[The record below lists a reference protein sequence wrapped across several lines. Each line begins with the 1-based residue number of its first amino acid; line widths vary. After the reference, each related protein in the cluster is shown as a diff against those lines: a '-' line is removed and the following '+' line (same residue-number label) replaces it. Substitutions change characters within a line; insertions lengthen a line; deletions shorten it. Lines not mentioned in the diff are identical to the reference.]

1 MVKLMRRNLDWWAV
15 ITATIFLGFQVV
27 CDLSLPNLTSNLINN
42 GVAKGNVGYIWQ
54 IGLQMLGLTLVGIFA
69 AAGNVY
75 FASTQAQKMGA
86 RLRGKIFK
94 KVLSFGNYEMDKFGS
109 SSLITRTTNDV
120 MQIQNV
126 TIMMLRMMIMAPL
139 MLIGASVMA
148 YFNEKRLTSIFLVSI
163 PILLI
168 AIGCAMYFAVPLFQ
182 KLQKQ
187 IDRIN
192 LIFREGLT
200 GVRVIRAFR
209 QDKFEQERFDRANKD
224 YTETGIKVFSIVSLM
239 FPIMT
244 LVLNVTNMGIIWFGA
259 KLIANHEM
267 QVGNLVAFMTYASM
281 ILFSFMM
288 LSMIFVLVPR
298 AEAAAKRINAVLEI
312 ENSIND
318 VESEIDSDKDKLRAS
333 LEFKDVSFR
342 YRGAEDL
349 ALDNLSVDVKAGET
363 LAIIGGTGSGKST
376 LINLIPRLYDV
387 NSGEV
392 LVDGNDVRKY
402 SLHDLH
408 DKVAFVQQ
416 KAVLFK
422 GTIRSN
428 LLIGNPEA
436 TEEDMWKALEI
447 AQAKDF
453 ISDLPDGLDAVVEQG
468 GDNFSGGQK
477 QRLAIARAI
486 IKPASIYVFDDSFS
500 ALDFKTDAKLRLALR
515 QDERISKAIIV
526 IVAQRISTVTG
537 ADHIV
542 VLDEG
547 KVVGQGTHKELLAD
561 NTTYQEIVESQ
572 MKELQSNARTWR

>member
-1 MVKLMRRNLDWWAV
+1 MVKLMRRNLDWWAI

-209 QDKFEQERFDRANKD
+209 QDKFEQERFDKANKD

-259 KLIANHEM
+259 KLIANYEM

-318 VESEIDSDKDKLRAS
+318 AESEIGRDSDKIQAS
-333 LEFKDVSFR
+333 LEFKNVSFR

-402 SLHDLH
+402 SLHNLH

-572 MKELQSNARTWR
+572 MKGAAI

>member
-259 KLIANHEM
+259 RLIANHEM

-318 VESEIDSDKDKLRAS
+318 AESEIGRDSDKIQAS
-333 LEFKDVSFR
+333 LEFKNVSFR

-468 GDNFSGGQK
+468 GDIFSGGQK

-572 MKELQSNARTWR
+572 MKGAAI

>member
-209 QDKFEQERFDRANKD
+209 QDKFEQERFDRSNKD

-298 AEAAAKRINAVLEI
+298 AEAAAKRINTVLEI

-318 VESEIDSDKDKLRAS
+318 VESEIGRDSDKLQAS
-333 LEFKDVSFR
+333 LEFKNVSFR

-572 MKELQSNARTWR
+572 MKGAAI

>member
-1 MVKLMRRNLDWWAV
+1 MVKLMRRNLDWWAI

-120 MQIQNV
+120 IQIQNV

-259 KLIANHEM
+259 RLIANHEM

-318 VESEIDSDKDKLRAS
+318 VESEIGRDSDKLQAS
-333 LEFKDVSFR
+333 LEFKNVSFR

-572 MKELQSNARTWR
+572 MKGAAI

>member
-1 MVKLMRRNLDWWAV
+1 MVKLMRRNLDWWVV

-259 KLIANHEM
+259 RLIANHEM

-288 LSMIFVLVPR
+288 LSMIFVLIPR
-298 AEAAAKRINAVLEI
+298 AEVAAKRINAVLEI

-318 VESEIDSDKDKLRAS
+318 AESEIGRDSDKIQAS
-333 LEFKDVSFR
+333 LEFKNVSFR

-572 MKELQSNARTWR
+572 MKGAAI

>member
-94 KVLSFGNYEMDKFGS
+94 KVLSFRNYEMDKFGS

-259 KLIANHEM
+259 RLIANHEM

-288 LSMIFVLVPR
+288 LSMIFVLIPR
-298 AEAAAKRINAVLEI
+298 AEVAAKRINAVLEI
-312 ENSIND
+312 ENSINGA
-318 VESEIDSDKDKLRAS
+318 ESEIGRDSDKIQAS
-333 LEFKDVSFR
+333 LEFKNVSFR

-572 MKELQSNARTWR
+572 MKGAAI

>member
-86 RLRGKIFK
+86 RLREKIFK

-244 LVLNVTNMGIIWFGA
+244 LVLNVTNMGIICFGA

-318 VESEIDSDKDKLRAS
+318 TESEIGRDSDKIQAS
-333 LEFKDVSFR
+333 LEFKNVSFR

-572 MKELQSNARTWR
+572 MKGAAI

>member
-139 MLIGASVMA
+139 MLIGASIMA

-318 VESEIDSDKDKLRAS
+318 AESEIGRDSDKIQAS
-333 LEFKDVSFR
+333 LEFKNVSFR

-349 ALDNLSVDVKAGET
+349 ALDNLSVDVKGGET

-572 MKELQSNARTWR
+572 MKGAAI

>member
-15 ITATIFLGFQVV
+15 ITATIFLGFQVI

-259 KLIANHEM
+259 KVIANHEM

-298 AEAAAKRINAVLEI
+298 AETAAKRINAVLEI

-318 VESEIDSDKDKLRAS
+318 AESEIGRDSDKIQAS
-333 LEFKDVSFR
+333 LEFKNVSFR

-537 ADHIV
+537 ADHII

-572 MKELQSNARTWR
+572 MKGAAI

>member
-224 YTETGIKVFSIVSLM
+224 YTETGIKVFSVVSLM

-318 VESEIDSDKDKLRAS
+318 VESEIGSDSDKLQAS
-333 LEFKDVSFR
+333 LEFKNVSFR

-572 MKELQSNARTWR
+572 MKGAAI

>member
-318 VESEIDSDKDKLRAS
+318 VESEIGRDSDKIQAS
-333 LEFKDVSFR
+333 LEFKNVSFR

-408 DKVAFVQQ
+408 DKIAFVQQ

-572 MKELQSNARTWR
+572 MKGAAI

>member
-75 FASTQAQKMGA
+75 FASTQAQKMSA

-318 VESEIDSDKDKLRAS
+318 AESEIGRDSDKIQAS
-333 LEFKDVSFR
+333 LEFKNVSFR

-572 MKELQSNARTWR
+572 MKGAAI

>member
-1 MVKLMRRNLDWWAV
+1 MVKLMRRNLDWWAI

-318 VESEIDSDKDKLRAS
+318 VESEIGSDSDKLQAS
-333 LEFKDVSFR
+333 LEFKNVSFR

-572 MKELQSNARTWR
+572 MKGAAI

>member
-139 MLIGASVMA
+139 MLIGASIMA

-318 VESEIDSDKDKLRAS
+318 AESEIGRDSDKLQAS
-333 LEFKDVSFR
+333 LEFKNVSFR

-500 ALDFKTDAKLRLALR
+500 ALDFKTDAKLRLALC

-572 MKELQSNARTWR
+572 MKGAAI

>member
-139 MLIGASVMA
+139 MLIGASIMA

-298 AEAAAKRINAVLEI
+298 AEAAAKRINAILEI

-318 VESEIDSDKDKLRAS
+318 VESEIGRDSDKIQAS
-333 LEFKDVSFR
+333 LEFKNVSFR

-572 MKELQSNARTWR
+572 MKGAAI

>member
-318 VESEIDSDKDKLRAS
+318 AESEIGRDSDKLQAS
-333 LEFKDVSFR
+333 LEFKNVSFR

-349 ALDNLSVDVKAGET
+349 ALDNLSVDVKDGET

-572 MKELQSNARTWR
+572 MKGAAI

>member
-318 VESEIDSDKDKLRAS
+318 VESEIGSDSDKLQAS
-333 LEFKDVSFR
+333 LEFKNVSFR

-453 ISDLPDGLDAVVEQG
+453 ILDLPDGLDAVVEQG

-572 MKELQSNARTWR
+572 MKGAAI

>member
-1 MVKLMRRNLDWWAV
+1 MVKLMRRNLDWWAI

-318 VESEIDSDKDKLRAS
+318 AESEIGRDSDKIQAS
-333 LEFKDVSFR
+333 LEFKNVSFR

-436 TEEDMWKALEI
+436 TEEDMWKALEV

-572 MKELQSNARTWR
+572 MKGAAI

>member
-1 MVKLMRRNLDWWAV
+1 MVKLMRRNLDWWAI

-69 AAGNVY
+69 AEGNVY

-318 VESEIDSDKDKLRAS
+318 VESEIGRDSDKIQAS
-333 LEFKDVSFR
+333 LEFKNVSFR

-572 MKELQSNARTWR
+572 MKGAAI

>member
-1 MVKLMRRNLDWWAV
+1 MIKLMRRNLDWWAV

-42 GVAKGNVGYIWQ
+42 GVAKGNIGYIWQ

-318 VESEIDSDKDKLRAS
+318 VESEIGSDSDKLQAS
-333 LEFKDVSFR
+333 LEFKNVSFR

-453 ISDLPDGLDAVVEQG
+453 ILDLPDGLDAVVEQG

-526 IVAQRISTVTG
+526 IVAQRNSTVTG

-572 MKELQSNARTWR
+572 MKGAAI

>member
-318 VESEIDSDKDKLRAS
+318 VESEIGRDSDKIQAS
-333 LEFKDVSFR
+333 LEFKNVSFR

-515 QDERISKAIIV
+515 QDERISKVIIV

-572 MKELQSNARTWR
+572 MKGAAI

>member
-15 ITATIFLGFQVV
+15 TTATIFLGFQVV

-318 VESEIDSDKDKLRAS
+318 AESEIGRDSDKIQAS
-333 LEFKDVSFR
+333 LEFKNVSFR

-376 LINLIPRLYDV
+376 VINLIPRLYDV

-537 ADHIV
+537 ANHIV

-572 MKELQSNARTWR
+572 MKGAAI

>member
-1 MVKLMRRNLDWWAV
+1 MVKLMRRNLDWWAI

-312 ENSIND
+312 ENSINN
-318 VESEIDSDKDKLRAS
+318 VESEIGRDSDKLQAS
-333 LEFKDVSFR
+333 LEFKNVSFR

-436 TEEDMWKALEI
+436 TEEDMWKSLEI

-572 MKELQSNARTWR
+572 MKEAAI

>member
-288 LSMIFVLVPR
+288 LSMIFVLIPR
-298 AEAAAKRINAVLEI
+298 AEAAAKRINTVLEI

-318 VESEIDSDKDKLRAS
+318 AESEIGRDSDKIQAS
-333 LEFKDVSFR
+333 LEFKNVSFR

-547 KVVGQGTHKELLAD
+547 KVVGQGTHKELLTD

-572 MKELQSNARTWR
+572 MKGAAI

>member
-1 MVKLMRRNLDWWAV
+1 MVKLMRRNLDWWAI

-139 MLIGASVMA
+139 MLIGASIMA

-318 VESEIDSDKDKLRAS
+318 VESEIGRDSDKLQAS
-333 LEFKDVSFR
+333 LEFKNVSFR

-572 MKELQSNARTWR
+572 MKGAAI

>member
-259 KLIANHEM
+259 RLIASHEM

-318 VESEIDSDKDKLRAS
+318 AESEIGRDSDKIQAS
-333 LEFKDVSFR
+333 LEFKNVSFR

-349 ALDNLSVDVKAGET
+349 ALDNLSVDVKGGET

-572 MKELQSNARTWR
+572 MKGAAI

>member
-1 MVKLMRRNLDWWAV
+1 MVKLMRRNLDWWAI

-318 VESEIDSDKDKLRAS
+318 AESEIGRDSDKIQAS
-333 LEFKDVSFR
+333 LEFKNVSFR

-376 LINLIPRLYDV
+376 LINLIPRLCDV

-428 LLIGNPEA
+428 LLIGNSEA

-572 MKELQSNARTWR
+572 MKGAAI

>member
-318 VESEIDSDKDKLRAS
+318 VESEIGSDSDKLQVS
-333 LEFKDVSFR
+333 LEFKNVSFR

-572 MKELQSNARTWR
+572 MKGAAI

>member
-1 MVKLMRRNLDWWAV
+1 MVKLMRRNLDWWAI

-209 QDKFEQERFDRANKD
+209 QDKFEQERFDKANKD

-318 VESEIDSDKDKLRAS
+318 VESEIGRDSDKIQAS
-333 LEFKDVSFR
+333 LEFKNVSFR

-468 GDNFSGGQK
+468 GNNFSGGQK

-572 MKELQSNARTWR
+572 MKGAAI

>member
-1 MVKLMRRNLDWWAV
+1 MVKLMRRNLDWWAI

-139 MLIGASVMA
+139 MLIGASIMA

-298 AEAAAKRINAVLEI
+298 AEAAAKRINTVLEI

-318 VESEIDSDKDKLRAS
+318 VESEIGRDSDKLQAS
-333 LEFKDVSFR
+333 LEFKNVSFR

-515 QDERISKAIIV
+515 QDERISKVIIV

-572 MKELQSNARTWR
+572 MKGAAI

>member
-139 MLIGASVMA
+139 MLIGASIMA

-318 VESEIDSDKDKLRAS
+318 AESEIGRDSDKIQAS
-333 LEFKDVSFR
+333 LEFKNVSFR

-392 LVDGNDVRKY
+392 LIDGNDVRKY

-572 MKELQSNARTWR
+572 MKGAAI

>member
-318 VESEIDSDKDKLRAS
+318 VESEIGSDSDKLQAS
-333 LEFKDVSFR
+333 LEFKNVSFR

-572 MKELQSNARTWR
+572 MKGAAI

>member
-1 MVKLMRRNLDWWAV
+1 MVKLMRRNLDWWAI

-139 MLIGASVMA
+139 MLIGASIMA

-318 VESEIDSDKDKLRAS
+318 AESEIGRDSDKIQAS
-333 LEFKDVSFR
+333 LEFKNVSFR

-349 ALDNLSVDVKAGET
+349 ALDNLSVDVKGGET

-436 TEEDMWKALEI
+436 TEEDMWKALEV

-547 KVVGQGTHKELLAD
+547 KVVGQGTHKELLTD

-572 MKELQSNARTWR
+572 MKGAAI

>member
-259 KLIANHEM
+259 RLIANHEM

-288 LSMIFVLVPR
+288 LSMIFVLIPR

-318 VESEIDSDKDKLRAS
+318 AESEIGRDSDKIQAS
-333 LEFKDVSFR
+333 LEFKNVSFR

-572 MKELQSNARTWR
+572 MKGAAI

>member
-1 MVKLMRRNLDWWAV
+1 MVKLMRRNLDWWAI

-312 ENSIND
+312 ENSINNA
-318 VESEIDSDKDKLRAS
+318 ESEIGRDSDKIQAS
-333 LEFKDVSFR
+333 LEFKNVSFR

-387 NSGEV
+387 NSGKV

-547 KVVGQGTHKELLAD
+547 KVVGQGTHKELLVD

-572 MKELQSNARTWR
+572 MKGAAI

>member
-1 MVKLMRRNLDWWAV
+1 MVKLMRRNLDWWAI

-259 KLIANHEM
+259 RLIASHEM

-318 VESEIDSDKDKLRAS
+318 AESEIGRDSDKIQAS
-333 LEFKDVSFR
+333 LEFKNVSFR

-572 MKELQSNARTWR
+572 MKGAAI

>member
-259 KLIANHEM
+259 RLIANHEM

-288 LSMIFVLVPR
+288 LSMIFVLIPR
-298 AEAAAKRINAVLEI
+298 AEVAAKRINAVLEI

-318 VESEIDSDKDKLRAS
+318 AESEIGRDSDKIQAS
-333 LEFKDVSFR
+333 LEFKNVSFR

-477 QRLAIARAI
+477 QRLAITRAI

-572 MKELQSNARTWR
+572 MKGAAI

>member
-259 KLIANHEM
+259 RLIASHEM

-318 VESEIDSDKDKLRAS
+318 VESEIGRDSDKLQAS
-333 LEFKDVSFR
+333 LEFKNVSFR

-515 QDERISKAIIV
+515 QDERISKVIIV

-572 MKELQSNARTWR
+572 MKGAAI

>member
-267 QVGNLVAFMTYASM
+267 QVGNLVAFMTYASI

-312 ENSIND
+312 EDSIND
-318 VESEIDSDKDKLRAS
+318 TESEIGRDSDKIQAS
-333 LEFKDVSFR
+333 LEFKNVSFR

-349 ALDNLSVDVKAGET
+349 ALDNLSVDVKGGET

-428 LLIGNPEA
+428 LLIGNPET

-572 MKELQSNARTWR
+572 MKGAAI

>member
-224 YTETGIKVFSIVSLM
+224 YTETRIKVFSIVSLM

-267 QVGNLVAFMTYASM
+267 QVGNLVAFMTYVSM

-318 VESEIDSDKDKLRAS
+318 AESEIGRDSDKIQAS
-333 LEFKDVSFR
+333 LEFKNVSFR

-376 LINLIPRLYDV
+376 LINLIPRLYDI

-572 MKELQSNARTWR
+572 MKGAAI